1 MAATSFFGGAFFGG
15 EFFNTAIE
23 PDTTPVKTGTGGID
37 PRRIIKPT
45 GLLRVPRKEGRKE
58 IADRVDDSRDIQV
71 EIAGR
76 LAREFTDETV
86 SLDVQPTVVEMSI
99 AEIEFEIGVLLR
111 KKLRNEEDEVLL
123 FLLMV
128 AATV

>member
-45 GLLRVPRKEGRKE
+45 GLLVCHAKKAARTF
-58 IADRVDDSRDIQV
+58 
-71 EIAGR
+71 R
-76 LAREFTDETV
+76 LA
-86 SLDVQPTVVEMSI
+86 
-99 AEIEFEIGVLLR
+99 
-111 KKLRNEEDEVLL
+111 
-123 FLLMV
+123 
-128 AATV
+128 

>member
-1 MAATSFFGGAFFGG
+1 M
-15 EFFNTAIE
+15 
-23 PDTTPVKTGTGGID
+23 
-37 PRRIIKPT
+37 
-45 GLLRVPRKEGRKE
+45 PRKEGRKE